1 MVWSKYLN
9 LHSRVVKAA
18 CDCKSLHD
26 TLMANARIGKP
37 GEPRPGVFVCAKGA
51 YMQHSFPF
59 SVIRLMAAS
68 DETQQNVQLLVL
80 LLVIT
85 LAVALIS
92 RPLRLP
98 YTLVLVVVG
107 LIIGVSPF
115 LPTLRLNPNVVLFLF
130 LPALLFEG
138 AWNVDV
144 KQLTANW
151 LAVLLLAVPGLLLSV
166 LVVAG
171 LLHWTLGLPWLV
183 VLLLGAMIS
192 PTDPIAVLALLRQM
206 GLSDRLRTIVEGESL
221 FNDGVGA
228 AIFELVLGVALV
240 SLGGTEATHA
250 PVWWMSVVEVLWLML
265 GGVALGIIVGIIVSR
280 LLRLVDDHLIE
291 MTVTVSVAYGVYLL
305 GVVLHTSG
313 LLAVVGAGLV
323 MGSYGRRTGLS
334 DRARQASHDVWE
346 FLGYVANSFLFLF
359 LGIQIGEHSLL
370 QALTGIGLAL
380 VGVVVGRAAMIYT
393 LVPLHDAVAR
403 RLARQTTTKSP
414 FLFSRPEPL
423 PRRWRP
429 ILLLSGLRGALSV
442 ALVLSLPAALPDR
455 GLLEGI
461 VYGVVLVTLL
471 AQGVGL
477 RFLLPHWSKGEQKP
491 EENEG
496 FVTPVLSQNKEK

>member
-1 MVWSKYLN
+1 MQYSF
-9 LHSRVVKAA
+9 
-18 CDCKSLHD
+18 SLHV
-26 TLMANARIGKP
+26 M
-37 GEPRPGVFVCAKGA
+37 
-51 YMQHSFPF
+51 SFIA
-59 SVIRLMAAS
+59 VG

-107 LIIGVSPF
+107 LIIGVSPL
-115 LPTLRLNPNVVLFLF
+115 LPDLRLDPDVVLFLF

-138 AWNVDV
+138 AWSVDV

-166 LVVAG
+166 LVVAA
-171 LLHWTLGLPWLV
+171 LLHWALGLPWLV

-228 AIFELVLGVALV
+228 AIFTLVLGLLLV
-240 SLGGTEATHA
+240 SLGGTEAAHA
-250 PVWWMSVVEVLWLML
+250 PSFWMIALEVLWLML
-265 GGVALGIIVGIIVSR
+265 GGLVLGIGVGIAVAR
-280 LLRLVDDHLIE
+280 LLRLVNDHLIE

-323 MGSYGRRTGLS
+323 LGSYGRRTGFS
-334 DRARQASHDVWE
+334 ERARQASHDVWVYE
-346 FLGYVANSFLFLF
+346 K
-359 LGIQIGEHSLL
+359 
-370 QALTGIGLAL
+370 
-380 VGVVVGRAAMIYT
+380 VVGKRTGQEY
-393 LVPLHDAVAR
+393 
-403 RLARQTTTKSP
+403 
-414 FLFSRPEPL
+414 
-423 PRRWRP
+423 
-429 ILLLSGLRGALSV
+429 
-442 ALVLSLPAALPDR
+442 
-455 GLLEGI
+455 
-461 VYGVVLVTLL
+461 
-471 AQGVGL
+471 
-477 RFLLPHWSKGEQKP
+477 PH
-491 EENEG
+491 
-496 FVTPVLSQNKEK
+496 LQNRVR

>member
-1 MVWSKYLN
+1 MQQSLLLN
-9 LHSRVVKAA
+9 VGSLIAA
-18 CDCKSLHD
+18 
-26 TLMANARIGKP
+26 
-37 GEPRPGVFVCAKGA
+37 
-51 YMQHSFPF
+51 Q
-59 SVIRLMAAS
+59 

-107 LIIGVSPF
+107 LIIGVSPL
-115 LPTLRLNPNVVLFLF
+115 LPSVSLNPNVVLFLF

-144 KQLTANW
+144 QQLTADW
-151 LAVLLLAVPGLLLSV
+151 LVVLLLSVPGLLLSV
-166 LVVAG
+166 LVVAA
-171 LLHWTLGLPWLV
+171 LLHWMLGLSWLL

-228 AIFELVLGVALV
+228 AVFELVLGLLLV
-240 SLGGTEATHA
+240 SLGGTEHA
-250 PVWWMSVVEVLWLML
+250 SSFWLLALQALWLMS
-265 GGVALGIIVGIIVSR
+265 GGLVLGIGVGLVVAR

-305 GVVLHTSG
+305 GVALHTSG
-313 LLAVVGAGLV
+313 LLAVVGAGLIL
-323 MGSYGRRTGLS
+323 GSYGRRTGMS
-334 DRARQASHDVWE
+334 ERALQASHDVWE
-346 FLGYVANSFLFLF
+346 FLGYLANSLLFLF
-359 LGIQIGEHSLL
+359 LGIQIGESHLL
-370 QALTGIGLAL
+370 QSLVAIGLAL
-380 VGVVVGRAAMIYT
+380 IGVIIGRAAMIYL
-393 LVPLHDAVAR
+393 LVPLHDAFAR
-403 RLARQTTTKSP
+403 RLARNKKSASS
-414 FLFSRPEPL
+414 LLSQLEPL

-429 ILLLSGLRGALSV
+429 VILLSGLRGALSV
-442 ALVLSLPAALPDR
+442 ALVLSVPATLPMR
-455 GLLEGI
+455 RLLEAI

-471 AQGVGL
+471 GQGIGL
-477 RFLLPHWSKGEQKP
+477 RILLPRWGKGET
-491 EENEG
+491 G
-496 FVTPVLSQNKEK
+496 L